1 MVLQKN
7 QSTKAGAEM
16 EQNILVRTLGESH
29 FLKVLGFFLEHPVHG
44 FSVSKVSRYL
54 GISRDTVRKDVEF
67 YEAVGYL
74 ERASSR
80 GPYRL
85 KLDDEMVRTLIRCV
99 ADIARTLGEEG
110 TPAAERVMYVPQ
122 LVMGGRTPRRESV
135 AGA

>member
-1 MVLQKN
+1 MALQKN
-7 QSTKAGAEM
+7 QSTKAVAEM

-44 FSVSKVSRYL
+44 FSVSRVSRYL

-85 KLDDEMVRTLIRCV
+85 KLDDEMVKTLIRCV
-99 ADIARTLGEEG
+99 ADIARTLGEEAA
-110 TPAAERVMYVPQ
+110 TPAGKMMYIPQ
-122 LVMGGRTPRRESV
+122 LAMGGRMPRRESV

>member
-1 MVLQKN
+1 MALQKN

-54 GISRDTVRKDVEF
+54 GISRDTVRKDIEF

-74 ERASSR
+74 ERTSSR

-85 KLDDEMVRTLIRCV
+85 NLDDEMVKTLIRCV

-110 TPAAERVMYVPQ
+110 TTPAEKVMYIPQ
-122 LVMGGRTPRRESV
+122 LARVGRTPRRESV

>member
-74 ERASSR
+74 ERTSSR

-85 KLDDEMVRTLIRCV
+85 RLDDAMVRTLIRCV

-110 TPAAERVMYVPQ
+110 ATPAGKVVYIPQ
-122 LVMGGRTPRRESV
+122 LAMTGRMPRRESV